1 MPKKYFTRLQLIKQ
15 LKATRLL
22 ALDVDGVLTNNWL
35 YVGNDGVEFKQFNIA
50 DGFYMKLA
58 MRSGLPI
65 AIVSGRYSPAT
76 DSRMKELG
84 VEYVLQGKA
93 DKPAMLEPL
102 LQKLGIDFKEV
113 AYIGDELLDIG
124 IGKRVGLPIAVRNA
138 ASQYAA
144 VAKYITKHNGGDGA
158 VREVIECYFE
168 AVGKNPIEFLY

>member
-1 MPKKYFTRLQLIKQ
+1 MPKKHLTRTQLVKR
-15 LKATRLL
+15 LRKVKLL

-84 VEYVLQGKA
+84 VEHVLQGKA
-93 DKPAMLEPL
+93 DKPSMLAPL
-102 LQKLGIDFKEV
+102 LKELGIDFADV
-113 AYIGDELLDIG
+113 AYMGDEILDIS
-124 IGKRVGLPIAVRNA
+124 IGKKVGLPVAVRNA
-138 ASQYAA
+138 AKEFKDIALY
-144 VAKYITKHNGGDGA
+144 VTKNDGGNGA

-168 AVGKNPIEFLY
+168 AVGKNPEDYIY